1 MKFREKMESFGI
13 DAIVNVKDMDRA
25 RKLLADAGMPVE
37 KLTSEISEEQEQIL
51 DASFSK
57 ARAKKTKSKE
67 ESLVVKKTQVKSDKE
82 DDKTVHDYPA
92 YDERIEFFPCH
103 YHLTDRVAHSNVIC
117 DHGKNNEFL

>member
-37 KLTSEISEEQEQIL
+37 KLSSEITEEQAGIL

-57 ARAKKTKSKE
+57 AKAKKTIDTIMRRSGFLIPHHSEAFYQLLKSNGI
-67 ESLVVKKTQVKSDKE
+67 L
-82 DDKTVHDYPA
+82 
-92 YDERIEFFPCH
+92 RI
-103 YHLTDRVAHSNVIC
+103 
-117 DHGKNNEFL
+117 